1 MIKTKEILE
10 NLERYEKFLVYYV
23 AGVLKSLKE
32 DKPEFEAELIDV
44 IKGRIHGLPL
54 DILVRYM
61 DKMPEGREL
70 NQKASRALFGR
81 HQAVLHM
88 AGLAAREA
96 GGETANSPL
105 LRMVETGEIYEKAFA
120 CVTLACLGDSRSR
133 DTLREEM
140 ERFSRVLRW
149 SVLGILDRTGDP
161 QWVSLFMSRLEDHEP
176 EVVAVCAGALGR
188 SGNPGMAKN
197 LLPLLSHTHE
207 PLVIAV
213 VRALGTMKAQE
224 AVMPLM
230 ELSIATKSDRLRATA
245 LTALGEIPESK
256 TIPVIAKC
264 LEHHDPRV
272 RANAVTALSR
282 KFSQLQRVDEEVLRR
297 MRRLLDDSEHRVRA
311 DAIQGLW
318 ELGRIEGLD
327 CIEVMM
333 KENNPFARSSGAY
346 LCGKLKLFQFREQLR
361 GLTADES
368 WNVRKTAAIALLG
381 LGSVGKATL
390 EELSESG
397 SPDQQVC
404 AVMAI
409 SLAENANGI
418 ERLFSTARSDRD
430 LAELA
435 TELLLT

>member
-10 NLERYEKFLVYYV
+10 NLERYEKFLVCYI

-32 DKPEFEAELIDV
+32 DKSELESELIDV

-54 DILVRYM
+54 DILARYM
-61 DKMPEGREL
+61 DKMTEGHEL
-70 NQKASRALFGR
+70 NQKAGRALFGR
-81 HQAVLHM
+81 HQALLHV

-96 GGETANSPL
+96 GGEVANMPL
-105 LRMVETGEIYEKAFA
+105 LRMVESGEIYEKAFA
-120 CVTLACLGDSRSR
+120 HVTLACLGDSRAK
-133 DTLREEM
+133 DVLREEM
-140 ERFSRVLRW
+140 ERFSRVLRL
-149 SVLGILDRTGDP
+149 SVLIILDRSGDQ
-161 QWVSLFMSRLEDHEP
+161 QWVNLFLSRLEDPEP
-176 EVVAVCAGALGR
+176 EVIAVCAGALGR
-188 SGNPGMAKN
+188 CGNPGMAKN
-197 LLPLLSHTHE
+197 LLPLLSHAHE

-213 VRALGTMKAQE
+213 VRALGAMKAQE

-230 ELSIATKSDRLRATA
+230 ELSISTKSDRLRATV
-245 LTALGEIPESK
+245 LTALGEVPEAN
-256 TIPVIAKC
+256 TIQVIAKC
-264 LEHHDPRV
+264 LDHHDARV
-272 RANAVTALSR
+272 RANAVMALSR
-282 KFSQLQRVDEEVLRR
+282 KFTQIQRVDEEVLRR
-297 MRRLLDDSEHRVRA
+297 MKKLLHDSEHRVRA
-311 DAIQGLW
+311 DAIQSLW

-327 CIEVMM
+327 SIETMM
-333 KENNPFARSSGAY
+333 KEPNPYARSSGAY

-361 GLTADES
+361 ELTADDS

-390 EELSESG
+390 EELAESG

-409 SLAENANGI
+409 SLAENAPGI
-418 ERLFSTARSDRD
+418 ERLFSAARSDRD